1 MKARDRFQEMTKEGC
16 GRVFVYNTSGIIYS
30 YTLECGFH

>member
-1 MKARDRFQEMTKEGC
+1 MKARDRFEELTKEGC
-16 GRVFVYNTSGIIYS
+16 GRVSIYKATNLIHA